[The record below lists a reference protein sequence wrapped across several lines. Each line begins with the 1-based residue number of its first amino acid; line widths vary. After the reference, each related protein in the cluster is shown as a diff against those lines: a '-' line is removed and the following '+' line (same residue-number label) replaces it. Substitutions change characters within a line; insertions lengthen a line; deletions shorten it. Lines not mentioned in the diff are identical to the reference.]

1 MRTQLLTAR
10 LVILTIIS
18 LRTPTQSAT
27 DTSST
32 PTIHSRTSG
41 YAQQTHRFV
50 KSAVNQ
56 LCNQNKPWWA

>member
-1 MRTQLLTAR
+1 MRTELLTAR
-10 LVILTIIS
+10 LVILTFIS

-27 DTSST
+27 DTSSEQ
-32 PTIHSRTSG
+32 TIHSRTSV
-41 YAQQTHRFV
+41 YAQQTYRFV